1 MTTKP
6 KAKKFRIRR
15 STNPAAASAEPRR
28 DAAPQAEQADPA
40 PRPAA
45 PGQPTRSYLT
55 EVRSRSQAAAAPA
68 PRRPQAQA
76 QTQAAAPARPK
87 RAAAPTEGHP
97 VEGQVSSANE
107 VSVDQEIDAIR
118 KEGLTGQQLRMAR
131 RVAQKRGLAPTSD
144 FDAIRLLRANGIDPF
159 KRSTMLELVV
169 PQEDQAEQQ
178 AKPPATTKTQL
189 PQTVPPKG
197 QTLPSTEVS
206 PAERRSSEI
215 MEIQKDIA
223 RRRRRKLTLLLTRL
237 AFFIFLPTLLVGWY
251 YYFVATPLYATK
263 SEFLILEADATGGG
277 PLGGLLSGTQ
287 FATNQDAIAV
297 QSYLMS
303 RDAMKRLDRDIGFK
317 AHFSDAHIDPIKRLP
332 ADASDEAAYK
342 IYKRN
347 VKIGY
352 DPTEGVIRMEVI
364 APDPQVS
371 AAFSEHLISYAEER
385 VDDLSRRKREDQ
397 MREARASL
405 ETAKAERRQAQEQ
418 LVLLQEG
425 TLLDPEGEMAS
436 IRALI
441 NNVEMQLQDKELQL
455 QTQLNNARPNRSK
468 VEALE
473 TETRLLRA
481 ELDKQRARLNE
492 ASVGDTS
499 LAAKAA
505 QIQMAQADLA
515 TADMFLQSALQNEK
529 QTALE
534 ANRQVRYLTTS
545 VRPVAPDDATYPRAF
560 ENTILAFLVLSG
572 VYLMV
577 SLTASI
583 LREQV
588 SS

>member
-15 STNPAAASAEPRR
+15 STNPAATSAEPRQQ
-28 DAAPQAEQADPA
+28 AAPQAAQAEAA

-45 PGQPTRSYLT
+45 PGQPTRSYLSD
-55 EVRSRSQAAAAPA
+55 VRSRSQATAAAPV
-68 PRRPQAQA
+68 PRRPQAQV
-76 QTQAAAPARPK
+76 PGRPK
-87 RAAAPTEGHP
+87 RPERAADGKTIEGL
-97 VEGQVSSANE
+97 VSSAVE
-107 VSVDQEIDAIR
+107 TSVDQEIDAIR
-118 KEGLTGQQLRMAR
+118 NEGLTGQQLRMAR

-144 FDAIRLLRANGIDPF
+144 FDAVRLLRANGIDPF

-169 PQEDQAEQQ
+169 PQGNDNEQQ
-178 AKPPATTKTQL
+178 AKPPAKPAKTQL
-189 PQTVPPKG
+189 PQTVPPQG

-206 PAERRSSEI
+206 PAERRNAEI
-215 MEIQKDIA
+215 MDIQRDIE

-263 SEFLILEADATGGG
+263 SEFLILEADATGGSA
-277 PLGGLLSGTQ
+277 LGGLLSGTQ

-303 RDAMKRLDRDIGFK
+303 RDAMKRLDQDMGYK
-317 AHFSDAHIDPIKRLP
+317 AHYTQDHIDPIKRLP
-332 ADASDEAAYK
+332 PDASDEAAYK

-352 DPTEGVIRMEVI
+352 DPTEGVVRMEVI
-364 APDPQVS
+364 AADPQTS

-385 VDDLSRRKREDQ
+385 VDELSRRKREDQ

-405 ETAKAERRQAQEQ
+405 EMAKQERREAQER
-418 LVLLQEG
+418 LVKLQEG

-441 NNVEMQLQDKELQL
+441 NNVEMQLQDKDLQL

-468 VEALE
+468 VQALE

-481 ELDKQRARLNE
+481 ELEKQKSRLNE
-492 ASVGDTS
+492 AANGDTS

-515 TADMFLQSALQNEK
+515 TADLFLQSALQNEK